1 MNRLVRVRNDHN
13 KTMSASL
20 SSKTNTDQLITK
32 KKKKKKRAKFPE
44 IVFPNQL
51 ADKAQQLVEW
61 CPGATIKC

>member
-1 MNRLVRVRNDHN
+1 
-13 KTMSASL
+13 MSASL
-20 SSKTNTDQLITK
+20 SSKTNTDQLLT

>member
-32 KKKKKKRAKFPE
+32 QNKNRAKFPK